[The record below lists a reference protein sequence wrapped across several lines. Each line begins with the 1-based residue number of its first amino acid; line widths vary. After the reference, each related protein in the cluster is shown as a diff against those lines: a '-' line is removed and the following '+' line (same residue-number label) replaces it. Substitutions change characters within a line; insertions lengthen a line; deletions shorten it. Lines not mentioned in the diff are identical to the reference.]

1 MGRAEKHVEGGKLI
15 RAYAEAVG
23 GRLVSVIITGD
34 FFAFPEEAVE
44 ELEKFLVGV
53 SLKEDEI
60 KSAVQEFLRRR
71 GVVLA
76 GVSASD
82 IAEVV
87 YRAASN

>member
-1 MGRAEKHVEGGKLI
+1 MACGEASFLQTR
-15 RAYAEAVG
+15 YAVLRKRL
-23 GRLVSVIITGD
+23 GRLRGG
-34 FFAFPEEAVE
+34 EEAVE
-44 ELEKFLVGV
+44 ELEKSLVGI
-53 SLKEDEI
+53 SLEEGEI
-60 KSAVQEFLRRR
+60 KIAIQEFLRRR

>member
-1 MGRAEKHVEGGKLI
+1 MGRLRGG
-15 RAYAEAVG
+15 
-23 GRLVSVIITGD
+23 
-34 FFAFPEEAVE
+34 EEAVE
-44 ELEKFLVGV
+44 ELEKSLVGI
-53 SLKEDEI
+53 SLEEGEI
-60 KSAVQEFLRRR
+60 KIAIQEFLRRR